1 MMVLGPMQ
9 PTGAVRKATQGLLSF
24 INASPTP
31 YHATREATTRLEKA
45 GFHRLSEADEWDV
58 KPGGRYFFT
67 RYAGLFVLRMSV

>member
-1 MMVLGPMQ
+1 MQ
-9 PTGAVRKATQGLLSF
+9 STGAIKKATQGLLAF

-31 YHATREATTRLEKA
+31 YHATWEATTRLEKA

-67 RYAGLFVLRMSV
+67 RYAELLALGMPV